1 MYPIQSAAKALFDAE
16 QRQVIRITGVDKNG
30 TPIELAKSRRNDST
44 ESEKI
49 KEYDFIAEIA
59 GFGSEL
65 KVCR

>member
-1 MYPIQSAAKALFDAE
+1 MRRVGTRNRFI
-16 QRQVIRITGVDKNG
+16 DKNG
-30 TPIELAKSRRNDST
+30 APIELAKSRRNDST